1 VACGTAA
8 LGCWSTGEGEAG
20 GVKIVIGLGNPGARY
35 RDTRHNIG
43 FMVLDRLAGCL
54 DAAFSQE
61 KYGGLV
67 ARTTRAGAPLLLVK
81 PLTFMN
87 NSGDCVA
94 RVVRYTEADLRDV
107 LIVVD
112 DVNLPLG
119 ELRFRKS
126 GSAGGH
132 NGLKSITERLGAE
145 EFPRLRIGVGLD
157 KGPSGDLVQHV
168 LGAFSAEEKP
178 QRDEAVGRAAEAV
191 LAYLDEGIARAMN
204 AFN

>member
-1 VACGTAA
+1 VN
-8 LGCWSTGEGEAG
+8 
-20 GVKIVIGLGNPGARY
+20 IVIGLGNPGSRY
-35 RDTRHNIG
+35 RDTRHNVG
-43 FMVLDRLAGCL
+43 FMVLDRLAECL

-61 KYGGLV
+61 KYGGLI
-67 ARTTRAGAPLLLVK
+67 ARTVRAGAPLLLVK

-107 LIVVD
+107 LIVAD

-119 ELRFRKS
+119 KLRLRKS

-157 KGPSGDLVQHV
+157 KSPSGDLVQHV